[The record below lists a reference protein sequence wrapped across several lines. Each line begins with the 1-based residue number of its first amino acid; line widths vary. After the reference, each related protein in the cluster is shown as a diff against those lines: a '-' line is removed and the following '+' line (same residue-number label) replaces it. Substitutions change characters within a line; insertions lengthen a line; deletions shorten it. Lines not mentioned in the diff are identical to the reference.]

1 MGGLRSD
8 AVSPVPYRGAMK
20 VPPVAL
26 GALAL
31 ALAPIASASTPADHH
46 GEAPGGVGVRRAA
59 VDGREE
65 IARLGCAA
73 CHGDLQPAGQRL
85 APDLG
90 LAAER
95 LRPDFLLRYLA
106 DPLEA
111 QPGTRMP
118 DLMADRTPGERAEVA
133 RALAAFLASEAPA
146 TDGASAGGSGEAAR
160 DGDPK
165 RGDRIYHEVGCVM
178 CHGERRGGAPLPE
191 GGRSLDHVAGKYTAD
206 GLAAFLHEPL
216 AHRPGGLM
224 PDMHLNRGE
233 AADLAAYLIPSEGAG
248 TGGEPL
254 PGEAALVGAGREH
267 FRTLRC
273 AACHGDVGGVEAP
286 LPFPAGPLGAG
297 CASKAPPA
305 GLPVYDLSD
314 GQRAALV
321 EAAGQLGEP
330 RAPEVELASTMA
342 ALRCTACHERD
353 GVGGVPAALD
363 GFLTTDEPD
372 LGEPARR
379 PPTLSGVGAKL
390 RREWLERVLHDGASV
405 RPYMHTRMPVF
416 GDANVADLP
425 GHLEALDAEEP
436 LVFPRPEGEQWK
448 EAREAARTM
457 LGTTG
462 LGCVSCH
469 QFNTKDAPGFQGVDL
484 ITTPE
489 RLRERWFRDFMVKPT
504 SKVADIV
511 MPESWPGGEP
521 VYDTLLGADTDRQLG
536 AIWHYLALGRSAR
549 NPKGID
555 QPRWDVNVEGRAR
568 LYRGR
573 SRIAGF
579 RGVAV
584 GFEEGLNYAFDAN
597 NGALAGLWRGD
608 FVSVNWNGQGAGDFN
623 PRGRPVELP
632 RDLAFAPGE
641 GPPDPWPVRPVM
653 TEENPVNPDPTY
665 PRQHGYRFRG
675 YHLDGDGVPTLR
687 YSIGAVD
694 VEDRTVPVK
703 DGERTVLRRSITFD
717 APEAGPM
724 VFRALAGLVE
734 VPDSGGFVFGKLRL
748 TLAPL
753 SPLKPKMFELR
764 SVESGSELLLHLPLP
779 AGPSTLE
786 LTYDLAD

>member
-1 MGGLRSD
+1 
-8 AVSPVPYRGAMK
+8 MK
-20 VPPVAL
+20 VLPVAL

-31 ALAPIASASTPADHH
+31 ALVSHSSASTPRGHL
-46 GEAPGGVGVRRAA
+46 GEVSEGVAITTAA

-73 CHGDLQPAGQRL
+73 CHDDLAPAGQRL
-85 APDLG
+85 APELG
-90 LAAER
+90 LATER
-95 LRPDFLLRYLA
+95 LRADFLLRYLA
-106 DPLEA
+106 SPAEA

-118 DLMADRTPGERAEVA
+118 DLMGGRSQGERAEVA
-133 RALAAFLASEAPA
+133 RALAAFLASEAPPS
-146 TDGASAGGSGEAAR
+146 ASAPSAVLGANAWE
-160 DGDPK
+160 GDPG
-165 RGDRIYHEVGCVM
+165 RGERTYNEVGCVM
-178 CHGERRGGAPLPE
+178 CHGEFVDGAVLPE
-191 GGRSLDHVAGKYTAD
+191 GGRSLGHVARKYTAD

-224 PDMHLNRGE
+224 PDMHLDRGE
-233 AADLAAYLIPSEGAG
+233 AADLAAFLMSSREGDGASD
-248 TGGEPL
+248 PL
-254 PGEAALVGAGREH
+254 PRDAALVEAGREH

-273 AACHGDVGGVEAP
+273 AACHGDVGGVGAP

-297 CASKAPPA
+297 CASKTPPA
-305 GLPVYDLSD
+305 GLPVYDLSAD
-314 GQRAALV
+314 QRAALV
-321 EAAGQLGEP
+321 EAAGELDEP
-330 RAPEVELASTMA
+330 RAPEVELASTMS

-353 GVGGVPAALD
+353 GVGGVPASLD
-363 GFLTTDEPD
+363 RFLTTDEPD

-436 LVFPRPEGEQWK
+436 LVFPKPEGEDWK

-687 YSIGAVD
+687 YAIGAVD

-703 DGERTVLRRSITFD
+703 EGERTVLRRSITFD
-717 APEAGPM
+717 APESGPM
-724 VFRALAGLVE
+724 VFRALAGPVE
-734 VPDSGGFVFGKLRL
+734 VPDSGGFIFGKLRL
-748 TLAPL
+748 TVAPL
-753 SPLKPKMFELR
+753 TPLKPRMFELR

>member
-1 MGGLRSD
+1 MVRLLPA
-8 AVSPVPYRGAMK
+8 AVFAVPYRGAMK
-20 VPPVAL
+20 VLPVAL
-26 GALAL
+26 GALAV
-31 ALAPIASASTPADHH
+31 ALASPSSASTPWGHH
-46 GEAPGGVGVRRAA
+46 GERSQGTATGSPLI
-59 VDGREE
+59 DGREE

-73 CHGDLQPAGQRL
+73 CHDDLGPAGQRQ
-85 APDLG
+85 APELG
-90 LAAER
+90 LATER
-95 LRPDFLLRYLA
+95 LRADFLLRYLA
-106 DPLEA
+106 HPAEA

-118 DLMADRTPGERAEVA
+118 DLMAGRSSGERAEVA
-133 RALAAFLASEAPA
+133 RALAAFLASEAPPSV
-146 TDGASAGGSGEAAR
+146 GAPKAVLGESSWA
-160 DGDPK
+160 GDPG
-165 RGDRIYHEVGCVM
+165 RGDRIYREVGCVM
-178 CHGERRGGAPLPE
+178 CHGEGAALPE
-191 GGRSLDHVAGKYTAD
+191 GGRSLEHVARKYTVD

-216 AHRPGGLM
+216 FHRPGGLM
-224 PDMHLNRGE
+224 PDMHLDRDE
-233 AADLAAYLIPSEGAG
+233 AADLAAFLIPAGERDGA
-248 TGGEPL
+248 GEPL
-254 PGEAALVGAGREH
+254 PRDSALVEAGREH
-267 FRTLRC
+267 FRALRC
-273 AACHGDVGGVEAP
+273 AACHGDLDGVEAP

-297 CASKAPPA
+297 CGSKAPPA

-314 GQRAALV
+314 AQRTALV
-321 EAAGQLGEP
+321 DASVQLGEA
-330 RAPEVELASTMA
+330 RTPEVELASTMA

-353 GVGGVPAALD
+353 GVGGVPMALD
-363 GFLTTDEPD
+363 QFLTTDEPD

-379 PPTLSGVGAKL
+379 PPTLTGVGAKL

-416 GDANVADLP
+416 GDANVADLA
-425 GHLEALDAEEP
+425 GHLEALDVEEP
-436 LVFPRPEGEQWK
+436 LVFPRPEGEEWK

-457 LGTTG
+457 MGTTG

-469 QFNTKDAPGFQGVDL
+469 QFNTKEAPGFQGVDL

-573 SRIAGF
+573 SGIAGF

-584 GFEEGLNYAFDAN
+584 GFEEGLHYAFDAN

-623 PRGRPVELP
+623 PRGRAVQLP
-632 RDLAFAPGE
+632 RDLAFAPGADT
-641 GPPDPWPVRPVM
+641 PDPWPVRPVK

-703 DGERTVLRRSITFD
+703 EGERTVLRRSITFD
-717 APEAGPM
+717 SPEAGSM

-748 TLAPL
+748 TVAPQT
-753 SPLKPKMFELR
+753 PLKPKMFELR

>member
-1 MGGLRSD
+1 
-8 AVSPVPYRGAMK
+8 MK
-20 VPPVAL
+20 VPPAAL
-26 GALAL
+26 GALAPVL
-31 ALAPIASASTPADHH
+31 ATLCAAAAPVAEWPLASLAGPASPVLAEPS
-46 GEAPGGVGVRRAA
+46 A

-65 IARLGCAA
+65 LARLGCAA
-73 CHGDLQPAGQRL
+73 CHDDLAGAGQRL
-85 APDLG
+85 APDLS
-90 LAAER
+90 LAAAR
-95 LRPDFLLRYLA
+95 LRGDFLLKYLEA
-106 DPLEA
+106 PAEA

-118 DLMADRTPGERAEVA
+118 DLMAGRSSSEKAAMA
-133 RALAAFLASEAPA
+133 RELAAFLASEAAPTPNPPA
-146 TDGASAGGSGEAAR
+146 ALAGEPGRGEAL
-160 DGDPK
+160 
-165 RGDRIYHEVGCVM
+165 YHRVGCVM
-178 CHGERRGGAPLPE
+178 CHGERPSAGAPAPLPE
-191 GGRSLDHVAGKYTAD
+191 GGRSLDHVAGKYTSS
-206 GLAAFLHEPL
+206 GLAAFLLEPL
-216 AHRPGGLM
+216 GHRPGGLM
-224 PDMHLNRGE
+224 PDMHLDRRE
-233 AADLAAYLIPSEGAG
+233 AADLAAFLDPAPAGAIQ
-248 TGGEPL
+248 
-254 PGEAALVGAGREH
+254 ALDATLVEAGREH
-267 FRTLRC
+267 FRALRC
-273 AACHGDVGGVEAP
+273 AGCHGEVGGVQP
-286 LPFPAGPLGAG
+286 PIPFPAGPLGAG
-297 CASKAPPA
+297 CGSETPPA
-305 GLPVYDLSD
+305 GLPSYDLSSA
-314 GQRAALV
+314 QRAALV
-321 EAAGQLGEP
+321 TAAGQLNEP
-330 RAPEVELASTMA
+330 RSTEAQLTSTMA

-353 GVGGVPAALD
+353 GAGGVPASLD
-363 GFLTTDEPD
+363 RFLTTDEPD

-379 PPTLSGVGAKL
+379 PPTLSGVGGKL

-436 LVFPRPEGEQWK
+436 LVFPKPEGEEWK

-549 NPKGID
+549 NPRGID

-573 SRIAGF
+573 SGIAGF

-584 GFEEGLNYAFDAN
+584 GFQEGLNYAFDAN

-623 PRGRPVELP
+623 PRGRAVQLP
-632 RDLAFAPGE
+632 RDLAFAPGADT
-641 GPPDPWPVRPVM
+641 PDPWPVRPVK

-687 YSIGAVD
+687 YSIGPVD
-694 VEDRTVPVK
+694 VEDRTVPVQE
-703 DGERTVLRRSITFD
+703 GERSVLRRSITFD
-717 APEAGPM
+717 SPEAGPM

-748 TLAPL
+748 TVAPL
-753 SPLKPKMFELR
+753 TPLKPKRFELR
-764 SVESGSELLLHLPLP
+764 SVETGSELLLHLPLP

>member
-1 MGGLRSD
+1 
-8 AVSPVPYRGAMK
+8 MK
-20 VPPVAL
+20 VLPVAL

-31 ALAPIASASTPADHH
+31 ALASIASASTPGGHH
-46 GEAPGGVGVRRAA
+46 GERLEGVAISPAA
-59 VDGREE
+59 IDGREE

-73 CHGDLQPAGQRL
+73 CHDDLGSAGQRW
-85 APDLG
+85 APDLR
-90 LAAER
+90 LATDR
-95 LRPDFLLRYLA
+95 LRADFLLGYLA
-106 DPLEA
+106 NPVEA

-133 RALAAFLASEAPA
+133 RALAAFLASEAPPW
-146 TDGASAGGSGEAAR
+146 ASAPSAVSGANAWE
-160 DGDPK
+160 GDPG
-165 RGDRIYHEVGCVM
+165 RGERTYNEVGCVM
-178 CHGERRGGAPLPE
+178 CHGEFVDGAVLPE
-191 GGRSLDHVAGKYTAD
+191 GGRSLGHVARKYTAD

-224 PDMHLNRGE
+224 PDMHLDRGE
-233 AADLAAYLIPSEGAG
+233 AADLAAFLIPAG
-248 TGGEPL
+248 ERGVAGEPL
-254 PGEAALVGAGREH
+254 SRDAALVEAGREH

-297 CASKAPPA
+297 CSSKAPPA

-314 GQRAALV
+314 RQRVALV
-321 EAAGQLGEP
+321 EAAGQLGQP

-363 GFLTTDEPD
+363 RFLTTDEPD

-436 LVFPRPEGEQWK
+436 LVFPRPEGEEWK

-469 QFNTKDAPGFQGVDL
+469 QFNTKEAPGFQGVDL

-511 MPESWPGGEP
+511 MPESWPGGTP
-521 VYDTLLGADTDRQLG
+521 VYDTLLDADTDRQLG
-536 AIWHYLALGRSAR
+536 AIWHYLVLGRSAR
-549 NPKGID
+549 NPQGID

-632 RDLAFAPGE
+632 RDLAFMFGE

-687 YSIGAVD
+687 YAIGAVG
-694 VEDRTVPVK
+694 VEDRTVPAK
-703 DGERTVLRRSITFD
+703 EGERTVLRRSITFD
-717 APEAGPM
+717 SPEAGSM

-748 TLAPL
+748 TVAPL
-753 SPLKPKMFELR
+753 TPLKPRMFELR